1 MALVGTRVLVAI
13 RWATAVTKKNRNA
26 KDCAR
31 GCVRRQQ
38 KGNEKKNKRN
48 QQRERERERQISVP
62 DTDNNK
68 RCRLG
73 FKLFGLLDL
82 RKERERER
90 STKPDKRYA

>member
-13 RWATAVTKKNRNA
+13 RWATAVTKKTGTQKIARA
-26 KDCAR
+26 GACAD
-31 GCVRRQQ
+31 
-38 KGNEKKNKRN
+38 NKKETKKK
-48 QQRERERERQISVP
+48 QTKPTERERERERQISVP